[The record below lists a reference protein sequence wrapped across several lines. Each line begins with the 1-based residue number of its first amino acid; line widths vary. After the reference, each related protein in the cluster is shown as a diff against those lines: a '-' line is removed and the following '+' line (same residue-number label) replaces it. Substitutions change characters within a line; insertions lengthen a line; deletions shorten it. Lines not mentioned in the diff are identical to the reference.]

1 MNPPYRSTV
10 PAGRSGFIQLV
21 HSEWTKFRTVR
32 SWMIVLTATVAV
44 MVLMS
49 LLSAAGERQ
58 QCRGGCRSIPVGPA
72 GEPVVDTFY
81 FVHQPLSGSGSITV
95 RVTSLTGLIPSA
107 ADVVGRPLASVGRDG
122 EPLAD
127 AQPALQ
133 PWAKAGIIVAASTE
147 QGSRY
152 AAVMVTGGHGVRMQ
166 YDYTGDTAGTAGQVF
181 PASPR
186 WLRLTR
192 ASDTLTGS
200 ESTDGAHWQEI
211 GTVRLA
217 GLPATV
223 EAGLFVTSPQ
233 YARVNRH
240 LPFVTVSADTP
251 TQATGVFDDVGLQGA
266 WPQASWSGDD
276 LGFHDDGYPAIG
288 GGYHQPAGGVFTV
301 SGSGDIAPQVGGV
314 DSVGRTIDDSLAGV
328 FAGLIVAIVLGA
340 LFISTEYRCG
350 LIRTTLA
357 ASPRRGRVLAA
368 KAAVLGSATFVA
380 GLAGAALSVVLG
392 EQVLRANHNY
402 VYPSNALTD
411 LQVIAGSAALLAV
424 AAVAALAVG
433 AMLRSSTGAIAAV
446 IVAVVLPFY
455 LLVPALPDD
464 AGRWLM
470 RITPA
475 AGFTVQ
481 QVLPEYPQVSSLYTP
496 ASGYY
501 PLPPWAGFGVLC
513 AYAAVAVGLAVL
525 LLRRCDA

>member
-1 MNPPYRSTV
+1 VTPPYRSTL
-10 PAGRSGFIQLV
+10 PAGRATFAQVV
-21 HSEWTKFRTVR
+21 HAEWTKLRTVR
-32 SWMIVLTATVAV
+32 GWTIGLAAMAVA

-49 LLSAAGERQ
+49 LLSAAGDGQ
-58 QCRGGCRSIPVGPA
+58 PCRGGCPSIPLGPA
-72 GEPVVDTFY
+72 GEPVTDTFY
-81 FVHQPLSGSGSITV
+81 FVHQPLTGSGSITV
-95 RVTSLTGLIPSA
+95 RVTSLTGLIPSG

-127 AQPALQ
+127 ARPALQ

-166 YDYTGDTAGTAGQVF
+166 YDYTGDTAGAAGPVP

-192 ASDTLTGS
+192 AGDTLTGS
-200 ESTDGAHWQEI
+200 ESTGGADWREI

-223 EAGLFVTSPQ
+223 EAGLFVASPQ
-233 YARVNRH
+233 EALVNRH
-240 LPFVTVSADTP
+240 LPFVTFSANRP
-251 TQATGVFDDVGLQGA
+251 TQATAVFDDVALRGA
-266 WPQASWSGDD
+266 WPRAGWSGDD
-276 LGFHDDGYPAIG
+276 LRVPDAGYPAIG
-288 GGYHQPAGGVFTV
+288 GGFRQAGGVFTV
-301 SGSGDIAPQVGGV
+301 SGSGDIAPEVGGV
-314 DSVGRTIDDSLAGV
+314 DSAGRTIDDSLAGV

-340 LFISTEYRCG
+340 LFVTAEYRRG

-380 GLAGAALSVVLG
+380 GLAGTVLSVVLA
-392 EQVLRANHNY
+392 EQVLRADHDTI
-402 VYPSNALTD
+402 YPVGALTE
-411 LQVIAGSAALLAV
+411 LQVVAGTAALLAL
-424 AAVAALAVG
+424 AAVAGLAVG
-433 AMLRSSTGAIAAV
+433 TMLRSGAGAIAAV
-446 IVAVVLPFY
+446 VAAVVLPFY
-455 LLVPALPDD
+455 LVLPALPDD

-481 QVLPEYPQVSSLYTP
+481 QVLPEYPQVNDLYTP

-501 PLPPWAGFGVLC
+501 PLPPWAGFAVLC
-513 AYAAVAVGLAVL
+513 AYAAAALGLAVL
-525 LLRRCDA
+525 VLRRRDA